1 MRLKKDIVF
10 ILVFLGALRFSTSG
24 QESLDKA
31 SFFASLQSGDMD
43 GINQQIKVVQ
53 ASSIKEK
60 DAYYGALLMRKAGLV
75 KGAPNKLSL
84 FKSGHNKLESSI
96 KKNNSSVELHFL
108 RLMVQE
114 NAPRILGYQTDE
126 QQDADFIKK
135 NYKDLP
141 KVIQQAISDYSR
153 QSKILKPA
161 DFNFTK
167 DE

>member
-1 MRLKKDIVF
+1 MRLKNDIAF
-10 ILVFLGALRFSTSG
+10 ILLFLFLFKFTASG
-24 QESLDKA
+24 QESLDRA
-31 SFFASLQSGDMD
+31 SFFASMQSGDMH
-43 GINQQIKVVQ
+43 GINAELKVVQ

-75 KGAPNKLSL
+75 NGAPNKLSL

-96 KKNNSSVELHFL
+96 KRNNASVELHFL
-108 RLMVQE
+108 RLMIQE
-114 NAPRILGYQTDE
+114 NAPRILGYKTDE